1 MASPPAGRAG
11 FTLLWTSQ
19 TFGEFAYSIAVI
31 VLPLLALSITGSA
44 SQAGLIGFVDAVALL
59 LAGLPAGALA
69 DRYDRRRVLLW
80 CEAAQ
85 VAAFGGLALTLWAG
99 TASFSALVLL
109 ALVNGVAT
117 AVALASGEA
126 LIPALVPE
134 ERLSGAV
141 ALNSARTFA
150 GQLAGTSA
158 GGFLLA
164 LKNAFPFLVGC
175 AAHGIGLVL
184 LLFLGRA
191 GRRGRAGR
199 TGRAGR
205 AGRQRRTD
213 VLPQPVHG
221 RPVDELLDGV
231 RWIARHPFL
240 RVGLFHATV
249 TNLFFGTVYFV
260 VIASAKTSGM
270 NSGLIG
276 AMAGLLGVGGLLG
289 ALAAPAL
296 QRLLTGARPVFVV
309 QWLFATLTAAMAVLP
324 GGYTPGVLLGVIA
337 FAAPTASA
345 YFTTQQLT
353 LTPDTHRGRVV
364 SIANILSG
372 GGGAI
377 APLAGG
383 VLYDLAGRLVAL
395 LACAGL
401 MSVVAVSALASR
413 ALREG
418 PGPGSHGGT
427 PAPSPPAPEPLRR
440 TAPDGPGKSGSV
452 HH

>member
-1 MASPPAGRAG
+1 MASPLAGRG
-11 FTLLWTSQ
+11 FTLLWASQ
-19 TFGEFAYSIAVI
+19 TFGEFAYSMAVI
-31 VLPLLALSITGSA
+31 VLPLLALTITGSV

-59 LAGLPAGALA
+59 LAGLPAGAIA
-69 DRYDRRRVLLW
+69 DRYDRRTVLLW

-85 VAAFGGLALTLWAG
+85 VVAFGSLALALWAG
-99 TASFSALVLL
+99 NAAFSALVLL
-109 ALVNGVAT
+109 ALVNGVAS

-126 LIPALVPE
+126 LVPALVPE
-134 ERLSGAV
+134 ERLSDAV

-164 LKNAFPFLVGC
+164 LKSASPFIVGC

-184 LLFLGRA
+184 LLFLGK
-191 GRRGRAGR
+191 GKGKGKGGGPKSERGRP
-199 TGRAGR
+199 
-205 AGRQRRTD
+205 
-213 VLPQPVHG
+213 L
-221 RPVDELLDGV
+221 DELLEGV

-240 RVGLFHATV
+240 RVGLFHATM

-270 NSGLIG
+270 NTGLIG

-309 QWLFATLTAAMAVLP
+309 QWLCATLTAAMAVLP

-353 LTPDTHRGRVV
+353 LTPDTHRGRVM

-372 GGGAI
+372 VGGAI
-377 APLAGG
+377 APLMGG
-383 VLYDLAGRLVAL
+383 VLYDLAGRLVTL
-395 LACAGL
+395 LVCAGL
-401 MSVVAVSALASR
+401 MTVVALSALASR
-413 ALREG
+413 VLREG
-418 PGPGSHGGT
+418 PGSPGT
-427 PAPSPPAPEPLRR
+427 PAGAPPAHEPSRR
-440 TAPDGPGKSGSV
+440 TAPNGPGKSGSL

>member
-1 MASPPAGRAG
+1 MASPPAGRG
-11 FTLLWTSQ
+11 FTLLWASQ
-19 TFGEFAYSIAVI
+19 TFGEFAYSMAVI
-31 VLPLLALSITGSA
+31 VLPLLALTITGSV

-59 LAGLPAGALA
+59 LAGLPAGAIA
-69 DRYDRRRVLLW
+69 DRYDRRTVLLW

-85 VAAFGGLALTLWAG
+85 MAAFGSLALALWAG
-99 TASFSALVLL
+99 STALSALVLL

-126 LIPALVPE
+126 LVPALVPE
-134 ERLSGAV
+134 ERLSDAV

-164 LKNAFPFLVGC
+164 LKSASPFLVGC

-184 LLFLGRA
+184 LLLLGKGKGKG
-191 GRRGRAGR
+191 GRPKPERGRP
-199 TGRAGR
+199 
-205 AGRQRRTD
+205 
-213 VLPQPVHG
+213 L
-221 RPVDELLDGV
+221 DELLDGV

-270 NSGLIG
+270 NTGLIG

-309 QWLFATLTAAMAVLP
+309 QWLCATLTAAMAVLP

-377 APLAGG
+377 APLIGG
-383 VLYDLAGRLVAL
+383 VLYELAGRLVTL
-395 LACAGL
+395 LVCAGL
-401 MSVVAVSALASR
+401 MAVVALSALASR
-413 ALREG
+413 VLREG
-418 PGPGSHGGT
+418 PGSPGA
-427 PAPSPPAPEPLRR
+427 PAGAPPAHEPSRR
-440 TAPDGPGKSGSV
+440 TAPDGPGKSRSL

>member
-31 VLPLLALSITGSA
+31 VLPLLALTITGSA
-44 SQAGLIGFVDAVALL
+44 SQAGLIGFVDAAALV
-59 LAGLPAGALA
+59 LAGLPAGAIA
-69 DRYDRRRVLLW
+69 DRFDRRTVLLW

-85 VAAFGGLALTLWAG
+85 VAAFGSLALTLWAG
-99 TASFSALVLL
+99 VATLSALVLL

-117 AVALASGEA
+117 AVAMASGEA
-126 LIPALVPE
+126 LIPSLVPA
-134 ERLSGAV
+134 ERLSDAV

-164 LKNAFPFLVGC
+164 LKNAFPLLVGC
-175 AAHGIGLVL
+175 AAHGVGLAL
-184 LLFLGRA
+184 LLFLGR
-191 GRRGRAGR
+191 R
-199 TGRAGR
+199 TGRDTGPKPERGHA
-205 AGRQRRTD
+205 
-213 VLPQPVHG
+213 
-221 RPVDELLDGV
+221 VDELLDGV
-231 RWIARHPFL
+231 RFIARHPFL

-260 VIASAKTSGM
+260 VIASAKASGM

-289 ALAAPAL
+289 ALAAPVL

-309 QWLFATLTAAMAVLP
+309 QWLFATLTVAMAVLP

-353 LTPDTHRGRVV
+353 LTPDTHRGRVAGV
-364 SIANILSG
+364 ANILSG

-377 APLAGG
+377 APLIGG
-383 VLYDLAGRLVAL
+383 VSYDLAGRFVTL

-401 MSVVAVSALASR
+401 MAVVALSALASR
-413 ALREG
+413 VLRQ
-418 PGPGSHGGT
+418 GPGSRGT
-427 PAPSPPAPEPLRR
+427 PAGAPPAHEPSRR